1 MGRLVPQ
8 TIRRRVVEYFFTTPH
23 SMGWIAQKC
32 GISKSSVFNIVNAKM
47 AEDPDFTLM
56 RYLVVNLEKTGIDVP
71 KYGSA
76 IRIHH
81 LLEEYGIDAET
92 GESIMEKILT
102 MCYREH
108 WDPSVA
114 IAALKRFEEGARE
127 WGMTPREYEA
137 DQIKSWDLMRSY
149 HAQIDKEREKL
160 NSYIKNNKL
169 LGAYYGLLSAEG
181 GPREILAATHDAKIY
196 KEKYYKLLNDT
207 RQARMDKS
215 IDKRELDK
223 LNKRLGRNALGEQ
236 QVLEKLEDIRLEP
249 AKYWYLFDEDMLYL
263 RSDHGPKQIEY
274 HDPSQ
279 TQQVQN
285 DARTSMGIEA
295 QKRL

>member
-8 TIRRRVVEYFFTTPH
+8 GIRRRIVEYYFTTPN

-47 AEDPDFTLM
+47 AEDPDFTVM
-56 RYLVVNLEKTGIDVP
+56 RYMVVNLGKNGIDVP
-71 KYGSA
+71 KYASA
-76 IRIHH
+76 IRIQN
-81 LLEEYGIDAET
+81 LLKEYGIDADT

-108 WDPSVA
+108 WDPTVA

-127 WGMTPREYEA
+127 WGMTPREYET
-137 DQIKSWDLMRSY
+137 DQLKSWDLMRSY
-149 HAQIDKEREKL
+149 HAQIDKEREML
-160 NSYIKNNKL
+160 NSFINNNKS
-169 LGAYYGLLSAEG
+169 LGAYYGLLCAAG
-181 GPREILAATHDAKIY
+181 GPSEILAATHDAKIY

-215 IDKRELDK
+215 IDKRQLDK
-223 LNKRLGRNALGEQ
+223 LNKRLGRNAVGKQ
-236 QVLEKLEDIRLEP
+236 QILEKLEDIRLEP
-249 AKYWYLFDEDMLYL
+249 AKYWYLFDEDLLYL
-263 RSDHGPKQIEY
+263 RSDLGAKPEY
-274 HDPSQ
+274 YDPSQ

-285 DARTSMGIEA
+285 DARSSMGIEA
-295 QKRL
+295 QKPL